1 MRLEPDG
8 PVPDPAAGSVM
19 QDLPDQDP
27 ADQTEAYRE
36 AIEAA
41 AIKQINRFRKAA
53 RGVTPRHCPLCGY
66 FGMFT
71 AFGNPP
77 RLDARCPKC
86 NSLERHRLLYLF
98 AERFD
103 LFRPSHDVLHF
114 APEVQLSGYLRDM
127 VGRYETGDLSP
138 RRKVTHHVNIEQTGL
153 EGGRYDRII
162 CSHVIE
168 HVDDARALAEMFRL
182 TRPGGI
188 VILMTPI
195 VEGWKRTYENPAVTA
210 SADRVL
216 HFGQGD
222 HLRMYGRD
230 LRDRIRAAG
239 FELAEYTAVEPDI
252 LRYGLMRGETVFVA
266 TRPEGTKD
274 D

>member
-1 MRLEPDG
+1 
-8 PVPDPAAGSVM
+8 M
-19 QDLPDQDP
+19 QDKVQTEKV
-27 ADQTEAYRE
+27 DQTDEFQE
-36 AIEAA
+36 AINTAA
-41 AIKQINRFRKAA
+41 MKQINRFRKAA
-53 RGVTPRHCPLCGY
+53 RGVTPRDCPLCGY

-77 RLDARCPKC
+77 RIDARCPKC

-103 LFRPSHDVLHF
+103 LFRPSHNVLHF

-127 VGRYETGDLSP
+127 VGSYETADLSP
-138 RRKVTHHVNIEQTGL
+138 RRKVMHHVNIEDTGL
-153 EGGRYDRII
+153 DGARYDRII

-168 HVDDARALAEMFRL
+168 HVDDAKALAEMFRL
-182 TRPGGI
+182 ARPGGI

-195 VEGWKRTYENPAVTA
+195 VEGWKRTYENPDVTT
-210 SADRVL
+210 STDRIL

-222 HLRMYGRD
+222 HVRMYGRD

-239 FELAEYTAVEPDI
+239 FELAEYTAVEPDV
-252 LRYGLMRGETVFVA
+252 LRYGLMRGETIFVA
-266 TRPEGTKD
+266 TKPEGHKK
-274 D
+274 